1 MQTKLNIKKIALR
14 HSQIFILGMP
24 RSGTTLIEQII
35 SPHKNKR
42 SINTASQLQVRQK
55 VYKRSSEAWL
65 KYKLFLNGVFDNL
78 ESL

>member
-65 KYKLFLNGVFDNL
+65 KYKLFLNGAFDNL

>member
-65 KYKLFLNGVFDNL
+65 KYKLFLNGTFDNL
-78 ESL
+78 ESI